1 MTQLANKALPGS
13 PAIIQIQASSHP
25 IVPAKRF
32 LGLAGLLYHLVAL
45 ASGRQMGSLFARFL
59 RECCKPILQRDRL
72 YDTTALEHIDS
83 PGLVRRAGGPQV
95 FGWGYLGDAV
105 STARLGEGN
114 TGGRR

>member
-1 MTQLANKALPGS
+1 
-13 PAIIQIQASSHP
+13 
-25 IVPAKRF
+25 
-32 LGLAGLLYHLVAL
+32 
-45 ASGRQMGSLFARFL
+45 MGSLFARFL